1 MIPKTKEELAEA
13 VASLIADNNVVSEDA
28 DFFATLEE
36 KLRDKGFTI
45 NAYQQG
51 IGRTYFKISKLGE

>member
-1 MIPKTKEELAEA
+1 MIPKTKEELAE
-13 VASLIADNNVVSEDA
+13 VIASLIADNNVAGEDA

-45 NAYQQG
+45 NASQQG
-51 IGRTYFKISKLGE
+51 IGGTYLKISKLGE